1 MKVPKPIALPTE
13 GRIKKRI
20 SDKIIMS
27 IETKEVNCRQEI
39 TNISFT
45 ADEGKFM
52 NTTNIIRGMR
62 GLGGIFIDCDSDEEF
77 WLEKFEIEMSE
88 EENAATLT
96 RKFL

>member
-1 MKVPKPIALPTE
+1 MKAPKKPVALPTE

-45 ADEGKFM
+45 ADEGKFI
-52 NTTNIIRGMR
+52 NTTNIIRGVR
-62 GLGGIFIDCDSDEEF
+62 GLGSIFTDCDSDQEF
-77 WLEKFEIEMSE
+77 WLEKFEISLEG
-88 EENAATLT
+88 NAATLT